1 MSQEFG
7 EKPVEAGRYV
17 LYPCE
22 FSRFNSPAFLTKRDT
37 VRFKMSEN
45 SLFAYLL
52 RSPWWISLA
61 VALALVLLARFV
73 LPDEYVFYELSFAI
87 PFVVTAAMSAWRQ
100 RDVPS
105 ETRVE
110 STIEAVS
117 AMSWRDFSALIEQA
131 YQRDGYTVTRSNG
144 AADFT
149 LVKGNRTLLL
159 CAKRWKAASHGLEP
173 LRELDALRRAQEANE
188 AIYVAAATVTDN
200 ARRFAAGNRITLLQA
215 PELTRLLRL
224 PKSATKKG

>member
-1 MSQEFG
+1 M
-7 EKPVEAGRYV
+7 
-17 LYPCE
+17 
-22 FSRFNSPAFLTKRDT
+22 
-37 VRFKMSEN
+37 
-45 SLFAYLL
+45 
-52 RSPWWISLA
+52 
-61 VALALVLLARFV
+61 
-73 LPDEYVFYELSFAI
+73 
-87 PFVVTAAMSAWRQ
+87 
-100 RDVPS
+100 PS

-110 STIEAVS
+110 STIEAVG

-173 LRELDALRRAQEANE
+173 LRELDAARRAQEANE
-188 AIYVAAATVTDN
+188 AIYVAAGTVTDN
-200 ARRFAAGNRITLLQA
+200 ARRFAASNRITLLQA

>member
-1 MSQEFG
+1 MQ
-7 EKPVEAGRYV
+7 
-17 LYPCE
+17 
-22 FSRFNSPAFLTKRDT
+22 
-37 VRFKMSEN
+37 FKMSEK

-52 RSPWWISLA
+52 RSPWWISIA

-73 LPDEYVFYELSFAI
+73 LPDEYVFYALSFAV
-87 PFVVTAAMSAWRQ
+87 PFVITAAMAAWRQ

-105 ETRVE
+105 EARVE
-110 STIEAVS
+110 STLEAVT

-131 YQRDGYTVTRSNG
+131 YQRDGHTVTRSNG

-149 LVKGNRTLLL
+149 LAKGNRTVLL

-173 LRELDALRRAQEANE
+173 LRELDAARRAQEANE
-188 AIYVAAATVTDN
+188 AIYIAAGTVTDN
-200 ARRFAAGNRITLLQA
+200 ARRFAAANRISLLEG

-224 PKSATKKG
+224 AKSTAKKV